1 VTESIKGRAGME
13 IASFAISLF
22 VVLLIVILL
31 VRQSSR
37 KGENSSET
45 TLLFQQQVDALRG
58 EVSQNLK
65 NTADTL
71 VTSLKNTT
79 DIVFKSLQATTETVN
94 QQLTTVTSQLS
105 SVTSQLQNNTG
116 QMGSRLDNAAKVI
129 QDVQNKLGE
138 LGQATQEI
146 KELGQSVSKL
156 EEMLKAPK
164 LRGGLG
170 ELLLEDLLK
179 QVLPANAYDIQY
191 TFRNGQT
198 VDAIINTA
206 GGKVPVDSKFPL
218 ENFRKMLDAKTEQ
231 EKKTAA
237 RLFKS
242 DVKKH
247 IDTISEKY
255 ILPDEGTFDFALMYI
270 PAENIYYETIIK
282 EESYAEEDG
291 LYAYAT
297 KRRVVPVSPNSFYA
311 HLRVIALGLKG
322 LQIERSAKEIF
333 QNLELLNTELGKFNT
348 LFETLGTQLNNAKN
362 NYDKAD
368 KQLAGLTE
376 KFKTVQSIPDV
387 QDKKQ
392 LDAFSK

>member
-1 VTESIKGRAGME
+1 ME
-13 IASFAISLF
+13 ILTLSILGIIAILAF
-22 VVLLIVILL
+22 MIFMRTL
-31 VRQSSR
+31 QQ
-37 KGENSSET
+37 KQGNPAET
-45 TLLFQQQVDALRG
+45 TILFQQQVDTLRS
-58 EVSQNLK
+58 EVNQNLK
-65 NTADTL
+65 NTSDTL
-71 VTSLKNTT
+71 ATSLRNTT
-79 DIVFKSLQATTETVN
+79 DVVFKSLQATTETVN
-94 QQLTTVTSQLS
+94 QQLTIIASQMS
-105 SVTSQLQNNTG
+105 NVTSQLQNNTG
-116 QMGSRLDNAAKVI
+116 QMGTRLDTAAKVI
-129 QDVQNKLGE
+129 QEVQNKLGE
-138 LGQATQEI
+138 LGKATQEI

-198 VDAIINTA
+198 VDAIIHTA

-218 ENFRKMLDAKTEQ
+218 ENFRKMLDAKSEQ
-231 EKKTAA
+231 EKKTST
-237 RLFKS
+237 RLFKT

-247 IDTISEKY
+247 IDAIAEKY

-282 EESYAEEDG
+282 DESFDEEDG
-291 LYAYAT
+291 LYSYAS

-333 QNLELLNTELGKFNT
+333 QNLERLHTELEKFSNI
-348 LFETLGTQLNNAKN
+348 FETLGSQLNNAKN

-368 KQLAGLTE
+368 KQLASLTE
-376 KFKTVQSIPDV
+376 KFKTVQSLPDA
-387 QDKKQ
+387 QSRNQ
-392 LDAFSK
+392 LDAFSQ

>member
-1 VTESIKGRAGME
+1 ME
-13 IASFAISLF
+13 IVSLIVLIVV
-22 VVLLIVILL
+22 VVLLLIVLQRIF
-31 VRQSSR
+31 QR
-37 KGENSSET
+37 KGDDST
-45 TLLFQQQVDALRG
+45 QAALIFQQQVDSLRG
-58 EVSQNLK
+58 EVNQNLK
-65 NTADTL
+65 NTTDTF
-71 VTSLKNTT
+71 VMSLKNTT
-79 DIVFKSLQATTETVN
+79 DLVLKSLQSTTESMN
-94 QQLTTVTSQLS
+94 QHLS

-138 LGQATQEI
+138 LGKATQEI

-179 QVLPANAYDIQY
+179 QVLPVNAYDIQY

-218 ENFRKMLDAKTEQ
+218 ENFRKMLDAKSDQ

-237 RLFKS
+237 RLFKA

-247 IDTISEKY
+247 IDAIAEKY

-282 EESYAEEDG
+282 DESYDEDDG
-291 LYAYAT
+291 LYSYAT

-333 QNLELLNTELGKFNT
+333 QNLELLATELRKFNDV
-348 LFETLGTQLNNAKN
+348 FETLGTQLNNAKN

-376 KFKTVQSIPDV
+376 KFKTVQSIPEAKA
-387 QDKKQ
+387 QSQ
-392 LDAFSK
+392 LDAFSKESSK

>member
-1 VTESIKGRAGME
+1 ME
-13 IASFAISLF
+13 IASFIISLL
-22 VVLLIVILL
+22 VILLIVILL
-31 VRQSSR
+31 LRQSSR

-45 TLLFQQQVDALRG
+45 ALLFQQQVDALRG

-79 DIVFKSLQATTETVN
+79 DVVFKSLQATTETVN

-179 QVLPANAYDIQY
+179 QVLPANAYNIQY

-247 IDTISEKY
+247 IDAISEKY

-333 QNLELLNTELGKFNT
+333 QNLELLGTELRKFNDV
-348 LFETLGTQLNNAKN
+348 FETLGTQLNNAKN

>member
-1 VTESIKGRAGME
+1 ME
-13 IASFAISLF
+13 VASLIISLL
-22 VVLLIVILL
+22 VVILIVILL
-31 VRQSSR
+31 LRQSSR

-79 DIVFKSLQATTETVN
+79 DVVFKSLQTTTETVN

-247 IDTISEKY
+247 IDAISEKY

-333 QNLELLNTELGKFNT
+333 QNLAMLDTELRKFNDV
-348 LFETLGTQLNNAKN
+348 FETLGAQLNNAKN

-376 KFKTVQSIPDV
+376 KFKIVQSIPDV

>member
-1 VTESIKGRAGME
+1 ME
-13 IASFAISLF
+13 ILPLISLIMSFLVIVF
-22 VVLLIVILL
+22 VVLLLL
-31 VRQSSR
+31 RLYTRRSEDTAQGELLLQGQLDTLRNDIRQ
-37 KGENSSET
+37 ELNNTQT
-45 TLLFQQQVDALRG
+45 TLL
-58 EVSQNLK
+58 
-65 NTADTL
+65 
-71 VTSLKNTT
+71 
-79 DIVFKSLQATTETVN
+79 LQLN
-94 QQLTTVTSQLS
+94 N
-105 SVTSQLQNNTG
+105 VTSQLQVNTG
-116 QMGSRLDNAAKVI
+116 QVDSRLGTAVKVI

-138 LGQATQEI
+138 LGKATQEI

-179 QVLPANAYDIQY
+179 QVLPVNAYNIQY

-218 ENFRKMLDAKTEQ
+218 ENFRKMLDAKVEQ

-247 IDTISEKY
+247 IDSISEKY

-282 EESYAEEDG
+282 DESYDDEEG

-322 LQIERSAKEIF
+322 LQIEKSAREIF
-333 QNLELLNTELGKFNT
+333 QNLERLGSELHKFNE
-348 LFETLGTQLNNAKN
+348 LFETLGAQLNNAKN

-376 KFKTVQSIPDV
+376 KFKTVQSVPDA
-387 QDKKQ
+387 KSKNQ
-392 LDAFSK
+392 LDAFPK

>member
-1 VTESIKGRAGME
+1 MDI
-13 IASFAISLF
+13 
-22 VVLLIVILL
+22 VLLIVSIVVGVLVLAVLL
-31 VRQSSR
+31 RTFWR
-37 KGENSSET
+37 KGNDST
-45 TLLFQQQVDALRG
+45 QAALIFQQQVDSLRG
-58 EVSQNLK
+58 EVNQNLK
-65 NTADTL
+65 NTTDTF
-71 VTSLKNTT
+71 VMSLKNTT
-79 DIVFKSLQATTETVN
+79 DLVLKSLQSTTESMN
-94 QQLTTVTSQLS
+94 QHLS

-116 QMGSRLDNAAKVI
+116 QMGTRLDTAAKVI

-138 LGQATQEI
+138 LGKATQEI

-218 ENFRKMLDAKTEQ
+218 ENFRKMLDAKSDQ

-247 IDTISEKY
+247 IDTIAEKY

-282 EESYAEEDG
+282 DESYDEEDG
-291 LYAYAT
+291 LYSYAT

-333 QNLELLNTELGKFNT
+333 QNLELLSTELRKFSDV
-348 LFETLGTQLNNAKN
+348 FETLGAQLNNAKN

-368 KQLAGLTE
+368 KQLAGLVE
-376 KFKTVQSIPDV
+376 KFKTVQSIPEAKS
-387 QDKKQ
+387 QNQ

>member
-1 VTESIKGRAGME
+1 MDVSLIVSIVVAV
-13 IASFAISLF
+13 LVL
-22 VVLLIVILL
+22 VVLL
-31 VRQSSR
+31 RTFQR
-37 KGENSSET
+37 KGNDST
-45 TLLFQQQVDALRG
+45 QAALIFQQQVDSLRG
-58 EVSQNLK
+58 EVNQNLK
-65 NTADTL
+65 NTTDTF
-71 VTSLKNTT
+71 VMSLKNTT
-79 DIVFKSLQATTETVN
+79 DLVLKSLQSTTESMN
-94 QQLTTVTSQLS
+94 QHLS

-138 LGQATQEI
+138 LGKATQEI

-179 QVLPANAYDIQY
+179 QVLPINAYDIQY

-218 ENFRKMLDAKTEQ
+218 ENFRKMLDAKSDQ

-247 IDTISEKY
+247 IDSIAEKY

-282 EESYAEEDG
+282 DESYDEEDG
-291 LYAYAT
+291 LYSYAT

-333 QNLELLNTELGKFNT
+333 QNLELLSTELQKFNDV
-348 LFETLGTQLNNAKN
+348 FETLGMQLNNAKN

-376 KFKTVQSIPDV
+376 KFKTVQSIPDAKV
-387 QDKKQ
+387 QNQ
-392 LDAFSK
+392 LDAFSKESSQ

>member
-1 VTESIKGRAGME
+1 ME
-13 IASFAISLF
+13 VASLIISLL
-22 VVLLIVILL
+22 VVILMVILL
-31 VRQSSR
+31 LRQSSR
-37 KGENSSET
+37 KGDNSSET

-79 DIVFKSLQATTETVN
+79 DVVFRSLQATTETVN

-179 QVLPANAYDIQY
+179 QVLPANAYGVQY
-191 TFRNGQT
+191 RFKGGQA
-198 VDAIINTA
+198 VDAIIRLA
-206 GGKVPVDSKFPL
+206 DRMVPVDSKFPL
-218 ENFRKMLDAKTEQ
+218 ENFQKMLDAKSEQ
-231 EKKTAA
+231 EKKTAT
-237 RLFKS
+237 RLFRT

-247 IDTISEKY
+247 IDAIAGKY
-255 ILPDEGTFDFALMYI
+255 ILPDEGTYDFALMYI
-270 PAENIYYETIIK
+270 PAENIFYETIIK
-282 EESYAEEDG
+282 DESFPDDEGLQSYAN
-291 LYAYAT
+291 A
-297 KRRVVPVSPNSFYA
+297 RHVIPVSPNSFYA
-311 HLRVIALGLKG
+311 YLRVIALGLKG
-322 LQIERSAKEIF
+322 LQIERSAKVIF
-333 QNLELLNTELGKFNT
+333 QNLELLGTELRKFNDV
-348 LFETLGTQLNNAKN
+348 FETLGTQLNNAKN

-392 LDAFSK
+392 LDAFPR

>member
-1 VTESIKGRAGME
+1 ME
-13 IASFAISLF
+13 IFTLIIF
-22 VVLLIVILL
+22 VIIALIVALL
-31 VRQSSR
+31 FIRMSKNKLADPEQS
-37 KGENSSET
+37 
-45 TLLFQQQVDALRG
+45 TLIFQQQIDSLRA
-58 EVSQNLK
+58 EVNQNFK

-71 VTSLKNTT
+71 ATSLKNTT
-79 DIVFKSLQATTETVN
+79 DVVFQSLKGTTDTVN
-94 QQLTTVTSQLS
+94 QQLTVVTSHLS
-105 SVTSQLQNNTG
+105 SVTAQLQNNTG

-138 LGQATQEI
+138 LGKATQEI

-218 ENFRKMLDAKTEQ
+218 ENFKKMLDAKSEQ
-231 EKKTAA
+231 EKKTSS
-237 RLFKS
+237 RLFRT

-247 IDTISEKY
+247 IDAISEKY

-270 PAENIYYETIIK
+270 PAENIYYETIIRDESFD
-282 EESYAEEDG
+282 EEEG

-297 KRRVVPVSPNSFYA
+297 KKRVVPVSPNSFYA

-333 QNLELLNTELGKFNT
+333 QNLEMLSTELRKFSDI
-348 LFETLGTQLNNAKN
+348 FETLGAQLNNAKN

-368 KQLAGLTE
+368 KQLAGLME
-376 KFKTVQSIPDV
+376 KFKNVQQIPEANS
-387 QDKKQ
+387 QKQ
-392 LDAFSK
+392 LDAFRE

>member
-1 VTESIKGRAGME
+1 MDI
-13 IASFAISLF
+13 
-22 VVLLIVILL
+22 VLLAVLISVAVLL
-31 VRQSSR
+31 LAVLLRTFWK
-37 KGENSSET
+37 KGNDST
-45 TLLFQQQVDALRG
+45 QAALIFQQQVDSLRG
-58 EVSQNLK
+58 EVNQNLK
-65 NTADTL
+65 NTSDTF
-71 VTSLKNTT
+71 VMSLKNTT
-79 DIVFKSLQATTETVN
+79 DLVLKSLQSTTENMN
-94 QQLTTVTSQLS
+94 QHLS

-116 QMGSRLDNAAKVI
+116 QMGTRLDTAAKVI

-138 LGQATQEI
+138 LGKATQEI

-191 TFRNGQT
+191 SFKNGQT

-218 ENFRKMLDAKTEQ
+218 ENFRKMLDAKTDQ

-237 RLFKS
+237 RLFKV

-247 IDTISEKY
+247 IDSIAEKY

-270 PAENIYYETIIK
+270 PAENIYYETIIR
-282 EESYAEEDG
+282 EEAFDDEDG
-291 LYAYAT
+291 LYSYAT

-333 QNLELLNTELGKFNT
+333 QNLELLSTELRKFNDV
-348 LFETLGTQLNNAKN
+348 FETLGTQLNNAKN

-368 KQLAGLTE
+368 KQLSNLTE
-376 KFKTVQSIPDV
+376 KFKTVQSIPDARA
-387 QDKKQ
+387 QNQ
-392 LDAFSK
+392 LDAFKK

>member
-1 VTESIKGRAGME
+1 MDI
-13 IASFAISLF
+13 
-22 VVLLIVILL
+22 LLIILICVITVLIFILL
-31 VRQSSR
+31 LRLPRKQGQELSQSV
-37 KGENSSET
+37 
-45 TLLFQQQVDALRG
+45 LLFQQQVESLRNDLH
-58 EVSQNLK
+58 QN
-65 NTADTL
+65 
-71 VTSLKNTT
+71 LKNTT
-79 DIVFKSLQATTETVN
+79 DIVFKSLQTTTETVN
-94 QQLTTVTSQLS
+94 QQLSVVTSQLGN
-105 SVTSQLQNNTG
+105 VTSQLQNNTG
-116 QMGSRLDNAAKVI
+116 QVGLRLDNAAKVI

-138 LGQATQEI
+138 LGHATQEI

-179 QVLPANAYDIQY
+179 QVLPANAYSIQY

-198 VDAIINTA
+198 VDAIITTA

-218 ENFRKMLDAKTEQ
+218 ENFRKMLDAKSDQ
-231 EKKTAA
+231 ERKTSA
-237 RLFKS
+237 RLFKT

-247 IDTISEKY
+247 IDAISEKY

-282 EESYAEEDG
+282 DESYADEEG
-291 LYAYAT
+291 LYSYAT

-333 QNLELLNTELGKFNT
+333 QNLEIVNTELRKFSDI
-348 LFETLGTQLNNAKN
+348 FETLGTQLNNAKN

-376 KFKTVQSIPDV
+376 KFKSVQSIPDI
-387 QDKKQ
+387 QQKHQ
-392 LDAFSK
+392 LDAFPQ